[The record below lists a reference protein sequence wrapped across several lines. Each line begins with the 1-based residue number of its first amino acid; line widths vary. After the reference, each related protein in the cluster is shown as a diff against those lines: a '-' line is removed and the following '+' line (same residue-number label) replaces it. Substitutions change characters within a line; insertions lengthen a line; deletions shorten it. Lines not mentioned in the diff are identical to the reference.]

1 MGREQLVRETG
12 ANRLV
17 MRCGRIVALTHS
29 RSYCSNLFSLD
40 SGGTPAA
47 GAVQSRIVPSTC
59 TNARGHGT
67 ICSTSNP
74 IRACD
79 AGDCAASLEDIAL
92 ALAQHSPQPLNTD
105 EVRRRCLAIRDDL
118 VHAGVYGSA
127 TSPDRQESTGF
138 STLPPRFRVAPS
150 PFLLSPSDV
159 AFFQHLGQDL
169 LAFYRALNRLYH
181 ESARGIQPAW
191 VAAYLDQSKPESLV
205 SYGRMNRFRNLV
217 PGIIRP
223 DVIPTTDGMVITELD
238 SVPGGIGL
246 TGCLTRAYD
255 NLITTGNSTP
265 DSTSGRSPLIAGR
278 DGMLQGFAAMVR
290 AQQGDQEG
298 CVAIVVSE
306 EAKEY
311 RPEMDWLARRLGE
324 IGCQAFC
331 VEPRAIHFSEEGLF
345 LQEPEGPRR
354 IGLLYRFFELF
365 DLKNIP
371 KAELV
376 MYAAKKGQVAVTP
389 PYKPALEEKLAFA
402 LFHHPELTPFWEQ
415 TLNAETCETL
425 RRLLPRT
432 WILDPQ
438 PVPPTAII
446 PHLTVGGRAL
456 SDFRRLAQSSQKER
470 QLVLKPSG
478 FSELAWGSRGVSIG
492 HDLPQVEWAAAL
504 EHALQAFP
512 TTPYVLQ
519 EFHKGRLFE
528 SAYLDE
534 RTDTVVPMSGRVRLS
549 PYYFVVGDK
558 AELGGILATLCPA
571 NKKIIHGMVDAIMAP
586 CAVDSSVIS
595 KVTS

>member
-1 MGREQLVRETG
+1 ML
-12 ANRLV
+12 
-17 MRCGRIVALTHS
+17 S
-29 RSYCSNLFSLD
+29 
-40 SGGTPAA
+40 
-47 GAVQSRIVPSTC
+47 
-59 TNARGHGT
+59 
-67 ICSTSNP
+67 
-74 IRACD
+74 
-79 AGDCAASLEDIAL
+79 
-92 ALAQHSPQPLNTD
+92 
-105 EVRRRCLAIRDDL
+105 
-118 VHAGVYGSA
+118 
-127 TSPDRQESTGF
+127 
-138 STLPPRFRVAPS
+138 PRFRVAPT
-150 PFLLSPSDV
+150 PFPLSPSDV

-169 LAFYRALNRLYH
+169 LAFYRALNRLYQD
-181 ESARGIQPAW
+181 SSRGIQPPW
-191 VAAYLDQSKPESLV
+191 IAAYLDQGKPESLV
-205 SYGRMNRFRNLV
+205 TYGRMNRFRNLL

-223 DVIPTTDGMVITELD
+223 DVIPTADGMVITELD

-255 NLITTGNSTP
+255 DQIELDNPTTDTQAE
-265 DSTSGRSPLIAGR
+265 RSPLIAGR

-290 AQQGDQEG
+290 AQQSDQEG
-298 CVAIVVSE
+298 CLAIVVSD

-311 RPEMDWLARRLGE
+311 RPEMEWMAGRLRE

-331 VEPRAIHFSEEGLF
+331 VEPRAIHFSEESLF
-345 LQEPEGPRR
+345 LQEAAGPRAA
-354 IGLLYRFFELF
+354 IGLIYRFFELF

-371 KAELV
+371 KSELV
-376 MYAAKKGQVAVTP
+376 MYAAKKGRVAVTP

-402 LFHHPELTPFWEQ
+402 LFHHPELAPFWEQ
-415 TLNAETCETL
+415 TLGTETNVSL

-432 WILDPQ
+432 WILDPR
-438 PVPPTAII
+438 PVPPTAVI
-446 PHLTVGGRAL
+446 PHLAIAGRAL
-456 SDFRRLAQSSQKER
+456 SDFRRLAQTTQKER

-504 EHALQAFP
+504 EQALQAFP

-528 SAYLDE
+528 SSYLDE
-534 RTDTVVPMSGRVRLS
+534 RTETVVPMSGRARLS

-586 CAVDSSVIS
+586 CATAPNVLS
-595 KVTS
+595 

>member
-1 MGREQLVRETG
+1 MVLG
-12 ANRLV
+12 
-17 MRCGRIVALTHS
+17 
-29 RSYCSNLFSLD
+29 
-40 SGGTPAA
+40 
-47 GAVQSRIVPSTC
+47 
-59 TNARGHGT
+59 
-67 ICSTSNP
+67 
-74 IRACD
+74 
-79 AGDCAASLEDIAL
+79 
-92 ALAQHSPQPLNTD
+92 QHSPQPLNSD
-105 EVRRRCLAIRDDL
+105 EARRRCLAIRDDL
-118 VHAGVYGSA
+118 VHAGVYGYAESA
-127 TSPDRQESTGF
+127 EGSRPAGSTP
-138 STLPPRFRVAPS
+138 PPRFRVAPT
-150 PFLLSPSDV
+150 PLVLSPSDV
-159 AFFQHLGQDL
+159 TFFQHLGQDL
-169 LAFYRALNRLYH
+169 LALYRALNRLYQ
-181 ESARGIQPAW
+181 ESARGIQPTW
-191 VAAYLDQSKPESLV
+191 VAFYLDQGKPESLI
-205 SYGRMNRFRNLV
+205 SYGRMNRFRNLL

-223 DVIPTTDGMVITELD
+223 DVIPTTDGMIITELD

-255 NLITTGNSTP
+255 NQLTAGNPP
-265 DSTSGRSPLIAGR
+265 DSAFERSPLIAGR

-290 AQQGDQEG
+290 AQQGDHEG
-298 CVAIVVSE
+298 CVAIVVSD
-306 EAKEY
+306 EAREY
-311 RPEMDWLARRLGE
+311 RHEMDWLAQRLRE

-376 MYAAKKGQVAVTP
+376 MYAAKKGHVAVTP

-402 LFHHPELTPFWEQ
+402 LFHHPELAPFWNQ
-415 TLNAETCETL
+415 TLTAETCEKL
-425 RRLLPRT
+425 RRLLPQT

-446 PHLTVGGRAL
+446 PNLTVGGQAV

-519 EFHKGRLFE
+519 EFHKGRLFDV
-528 SAYLDE
+528 AYLDE
-534 RTDTVVPMSGRVRLS
+534 RTDTMTSMSGRARLS

-586 CAVDSSVIS
+586 CAMETSIS
-595 KVTS
+595 TRGLS

>member
-1 MGREQLVRETG
+1 M
-12 ANRLV
+12 
-17 MRCGRIVALTHS
+17 
-29 RSYCSNLFSLD
+29 
-40 SGGTPAA
+40 
-47 GAVQSRIVPSTC
+47 
-59 TNARGHGT
+59 
-67 ICSTSNP
+67 CSTSNP
-74 IRACD
+74 TRACG
-79 AGDCAASLEDIAL
+79 ACDCAVSIEDIAL
-92 ALAQHSPQPLNTD
+92 ALAQYSREPLNSD
-105 EVRRRCLAIRDDL
+105 EARRRCLAIRDDL
-118 VHAGVYGSA
+118 VHAGVYGYVEA
-127 TSPDRQESTGF
+127 GDRTEPTGSP
-138 STLPPRFRVAPS
+138 TLPPRFRVAPT
-150 PFLLSPSDV
+150 PVVLSPSDV

-169 LAFYRALNRLYH
+169 LAFYRALNRLYQD
-181 ESARGIQPAW
+181 SARGIQPTW
-191 VAAYLDQSKPESLV
+191 VAAYLDQGKPESLV
-205 SYGRMNRFRNLV
+205 TYSRMNRFRNLI

-223 DVIPTTDGMVITELD
+223 DIIPTADGMVITELD

-255 NLITTGNSTP
+255 NQIAP
-265 DSTSGRSPLIAGR
+265 DSPTRDTPSERSPLIAGR
-278 DGMLQGFAAMVR
+278 DGMLQGFVAMVR

-298 CVAIVVSE
+298 CLAIVVSD

-311 RPEMDWLARRLGE
+311 RPEMEWMAQRLRD

-345 LQEPEGPRR
+345 LQEPDGPRR

-402 LFHHPELTPFWEQ
+402 LFHHPELAPFWDQ
-415 TLNAETCETL
+415 TLATETCENL

-438 PVPPTAII
+438 PVPPTATI
-446 PHLTVGGRAL
+446 PHLTIGGRAL
-456 SDFRRLAQSSQKER
+456 SDFRRLAQSTQKER

-504 EHALQAFP
+504 EQALQAFP

-528 SAYLDE
+528 SAYLDD
-534 RTDTVVPMSGRVRLS
+534 RTDTVVPMSGRARLS

-586 CAVDSSVIS
+586 CAMGPSIPS
-595 KVTS
+595 KLT

>member
-1 MGREQLVRETG
+1 MYRRKRPWYDFLHLE
-12 ANRLV
+12 
-17 MRCGRIVALTHS
+17 
-29 RSYCSNLFSLD
+29 
-40 SGGTPAA
+40 
-47 GAVQSRIVPSTC
+47 ST
-59 TNARGHGT
+59 
-67 ICSTSNP
+67 
-74 IRACD
+74 RACG
-79 AGDCAASLEDIAL
+79 ACGCAASIEDIAL
-92 ALAQHSPQPLNTD
+92 AQYSREPLTSD
-105 EVRRRCLAIRDDL
+105 EARRRCLAIREDL
-118 VHAGVYGSA
+118 IHAGVYGHVETEDRIAPTGSA
-127 TSPDRQESTGF
+127 
-138 STLPPRFRVAPS
+138 TLPPRFRVAPA
-150 PFLLSPSDV
+150 PILLSSSDV
-159 AFFQHLGQDL
+159 AFFQRLGQDL
-169 LAFYRALNRLYH
+169 LAFYRALNRLYQ

-191 VAAYLDQSKPESLV
+191 VAAYLDHGKPESLV
-205 SYGRMNRFRNLV
+205 TYSRMNRFRNLI

-223 DVIPTTDGMVITELD
+223 DVIPTAEGMVITELD

-255 NLITTGNSTP
+255 NLHAVDNPLPATP
-265 DSTSGRSPLIAGR
+265 SGCCPLIAGR

-290 AQQGDQEG
+290 ALQDDQEG
-298 CVAIVVSE
+298 CLAIVVSD

-311 RPEMDWLARRLGE
+311 RPEMEWMARRLRE

-331 VEPRAIHFSEEGLF
+331 VEPRAVHFSEDGLF
-345 LQEPEGPRR
+345 LQGPDGRRR
-354 IGLLYRFFELF
+354 IGLMYRFFELF

-371 KAELV
+371 KSELV
-376 MYAAKKGQVAVTP
+376 MYAAKKGHVAVTP

-415 TLNAETCETL
+415 ALGPEIVANL

-446 PHLTVGGRAL
+446 PHLTIGGRAL
-456 SDFRRLAQSSQKER
+456 SDFRRLAHATQRER

-478 FSELAWGSRGVSIG
+478 FSELAWGSRGVAVG

-504 EHALQAFP
+504 EQALRAFP

-528 SAYLDE
+528 SAYLDDQ
-534 RTDTVVPMSGRVRLS
+534 TDTVVPMSGRARLS
-549 PYYFVVGDK
+549 PYYFIVGDK

-586 CAVDSSVIS
+586 CAAAPSVPS
-595 KVTS
+595 KVT